1 MELNET
7 FESQI
12 NRSDYKILIVDDV
25 VSNVLLLKILLSNEK
40 FQVCTASNGNMC
52 IEQAK
57 KEKPDLILL
66 DVMMPDIS
74 GFDAAVIL
82 KKDPETMDIPIIFL
96 TALNNPND
104 LVHGFQVGANDF
116 LTKPFNK
123 EELLMRVMHQIQLV
137 AAKRII
143 VRQNEELKRTISN
156 RDKMYSVI
164 AHDLRSP
171 MASIRMVLNLA
182 VNVVSPEMVGP
193 EVYNLL
199 DKANRESEDTHDL
212 LDNLLKWTKS
222 QTGRLSVVYQ
232 NLDLDDIV
240 PGVVDIFHVIA
251 EMKKFNLRCLPS
263 EEKITVRAD
272 NDMLKTIIR
281 NFLSNAVKFTP
292 EGKDVEVFYKRE
304 GDFARISV
312 RDQGVGIDAD
322 RVDTIFRKGETTYG
336 TGGEEGSGLGLQ
348 LCQDFAR
355 KNGGEAYVESVL
367 GKGSTFSF
375 TVPLYKP
382 EEE

>member
-25 VSNVLLLKILLSNEK
+25 VSNVLLLKILLTNEK

-82 KKDPETMDIPIIFL
+82 KKTPETQDIPIIFL
-96 TALNNPND
+96 TALNSPSD
-104 LVHGFQVGANDF
+104 LVKGFQVGANDF

-123 EELLMRVMHQIQLV
+123 EELVMRVMHQIQLV

-143 VRQNEELKRTISN
+143 VQQNEELRRTISN

-182 VNVVSPEMVGP
+182 VNVVSPDIVGQ
-193 EVYNLL
+193 EIFDLL
-199 DKANRESEDTHDL
+199 DKANRESEETHDL

-222 QTGRLSVVYQ
+222 QTGRLNVVYQ
-232 NLDLDDIV
+232 DVDLDDVV
-240 PGVVDIFHVIA
+240 PGVVDIFRMIA
-251 EMKKFNLRCLPS
+251 EMKKITLQYLPS
-263 EEKITVRAD
+263 DEKLTVHAD
-272 NDMLKTIIR
+272 NDMIKTIIR

-292 EGKDVEVFYKRE
+292 EGKGIEVSYRRE
-304 GDFARISV
+304 GDFARICV
-312 RDQGVGIDAD
+312 RDHGVGISAD
-322 RVDTIFRKGETTYG
+322 RVDSIFHKGETTYG
-336 TGGEEGSGLGLQ
+336 TSGEEGSGLGLQ

-355 KNGGEAYVESVL
+355 KNGGDAYVESVE
-367 GKGSTFSF
+367 GEGSTFSF
-375 TVPLYKP
+375 TVPLKS
-382 EEE
+382 E

>member
-82 KKDPETMDIPIIFL
+82 KKDPETLDIPIIFL

-193 EVYNLL
+193 EIYNLL

-251 EMKKFNLRCLPS
+251 EMKKINLRCLPS

-322 RVDTIFRKGETTYG
+322 RVETIFRKGETTYG

-355 KNGGEAYVESVL
+355 KNGGEAYVESVP
-367 GKGSTFSF
+367 GEGSTFSF

>member
-1 MELNET
+1 MELNES

-40 FQVCTASNGNMC
+40 FQVCTANCGNMC

-66 DVMMPDIS
+66 DVMMPDIN
-74 GFDAAVIL
+74 GFDTAVIL
-82 KKDPETMDIPIIFL
+82 KKDPETQDIPIIFL
-96 TALNNPND
+96 TALNNPSD

-123 EELLMRVMHQIQLV
+123 EELVMRVMHQIQLV

-143 VRQNEELKRTISN
+143 VRQNEELRRTISN

-182 VNVVSPEMVGP
+182 VNVVSPETVG
-193 EVYNLL
+193 EEIFGLL
-199 DKANRESEDTHDL
+199 DKANRESEETHDL

-222 QTGRLSVVYQ
+222 QTGRLNVVYQ
-232 NLDLDDIV
+232 DIELDDII
-240 PGVVDIFHVIA
+240 PGAVDIFMMIA
-251 EMKKFNLRCLPS
+251 EMKKIDLKYIPAD
-263 EEKITVRAD
+263 EKLTVHGD
-272 NDMLKTIIR
+272 NDMIKTIIR
-281 NFLSNAVKFTP
+281 NFLSNAIKFTP
-292 EGKDVEVFYKRE
+292 EGKGIEVFYKRE

-312 RDQGVGIDAD
+312 RDHGVGIAAD
-322 RVDTIFRKGETTYG
+322 RVETIFHKGETTYG

-355 KNGGEAYVESVL
+355 KNGGDAYVESIE
-367 GKGSTFSF
+367 GEGSTFSF
-375 TVPLYKP
+375 TIPLKK
-382 EEE
+382 EA

>member
-25 VSNVLLLKILLSNEK
+25 VSNVLLLKILLTNEK
-40 FQVCTASNGNMC
+40 FQVCTASNGKQC
-52 IEQAK
+52 IEVAQN
-57 KEKPDLILL
+57 EHPDLILL
-66 DVMMPDIS
+66 DVMMPDLN
-74 GFDAAVIL
+74 GFDTAVIL
-82 KKDPETMDIPIIFL
+82 KKDPSTQEIPIIFL

-104 LVHGFQVGANDF
+104 LVKGFQVGANDF

-123 EELLMRVMHQIQLV
+123 EELVMRVMHQIQLV

-182 VNVVSPEMVGP
+182 VNVVSPETVG
-193 EVYNLL
+193 EEIFGLL
-199 DKANRESEDTHDL
+199 DKANRESEETHDL

-222 QTGRLSVVYQ
+222 QTGRLNVVYQ
-232 NLDLDDIV
+232 DIDLDDIV
-240 PGVVDIFHVIA
+240 PGVVDIFKMIA
-251 EMKKFNLRCLPS
+251 EMKKIDLKYLPA
-263 EEKITVRAD
+263 EEKLIVRAD
-272 NDMLKTIIR
+272 NDMIKTIIR

-292 EGKDVEVFYKRE
+292 AGKGIEVFYTRE

-312 RDQGVGIDAD
+312 RDHGVGVAPE
-322 RVDTIFRKGETTYG
+322 RVETIFHKGETTYG

-355 KNGGEAYVESVL
+355 KNGGEAQVESTL
-367 GKGSTFSF
+367 GEGSTFSF
-375 TVPLYKP
+375 TIPLKKDA
-382 EEE
+382 